1 MLHKGPY
8 YKRRAYAAFMSPP
21 IMKENNTCFLVFYY
35 KLWRTGRTA
44 ISVLLEEIHKNTTT
58 NGTNSTL
65 LWTTNRMVTNWK
77 RQTISIPQMSQTYTI
92 IFLGYCEVLCW
103 YNYVA
108 VDDVQLI
115 SCDACKAFGQ
125 KNGIAQ
131 ICSLQICRKYI

>member
-8 YKRRAYAAFMSPP
+8 YNRRAYAAFMSPP

-44 ISVLLEEIHKNTTT
+44 LSVLLEEIHKNTTT
-58 NGTNSTL
+58 NRTNSTL
-65 LWTTNRMVTNWK
+65 LWTTNRMVANWK

-103 YNYVA
+103 YHYVA

-125 KNGIAQ
+125 KNGFAQ